1 MLMDVNAEE
10 QDTDRQMRTYV
21 ITIFREFRR
30 RFANFLCL
38 RETKMENLG
47 GISEVSH
54 PLFKTNPSEAEVKE
68 GEVGKAEKERNG
80 RSSPMFSD
88 SVVNDR

>member
-1 MLMDVNAEE
+1 MSLAIRNNDFQRISV
-10 QDTDRQMRTYV
+10 
-21 ITIFREFRR
+21 

-38 RETKMENLG
+38 RETKMENPG
-47 GISEVSH
+47 GINKVSH
-54 PLFKTNPSEAEVKE
+54 PLFKTNPSKAEEKEE
-68 GEVGKAEKERNG
+68 GEVGKTEKERNG

>member
-1 MLMDVNAEE
+1 
-10 QDTDRQMRTYV
+10 
-21 ITIFREFRR
+21 
-30 RFANFLCL
+30 
-38 RETKMENLG
+38 MENPG

-68 GEVGKAEKERNG
+68 GEVGKAEKERHG

>member
-1 MLMDVNAEE
+1 MSLAIRNNDFQRISA
-10 QDTDRQMRTYV
+10 
-21 ITIFREFRR
+21 

-38 RETKMENLG
+38 RETKMENPG

-68 GEVGKAEKERNG
+68 GEVGKAEKERHG
-80 RSSPMFSD
+80 RSSSPMFSD